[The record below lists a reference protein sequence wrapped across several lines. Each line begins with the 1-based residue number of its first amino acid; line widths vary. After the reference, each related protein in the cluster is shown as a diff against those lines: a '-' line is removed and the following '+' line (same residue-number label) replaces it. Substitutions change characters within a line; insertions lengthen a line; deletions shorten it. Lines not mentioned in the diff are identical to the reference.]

1 MVQAELSRRASRLL
15 PAIRSH
21 LLQRCPDAAAINSW
35 LCLLRCTG
43 LLMAISIIFDWG
55 WEPGKVLVQQSE
67 CALKVWGA
75 RAVYPLPPGRY
86 HQEKLHHGRGP
97 GTG

>member
-1 MVQAELSRRASRLL
+1 
-15 PAIRSH
+15 
-21 LLQRCPDAAAINSW
+21 
-35 LCLLRCTG
+35 
-43 LLMAISIIFDWG
+43 MAISIIFDWG
-55 WEPGKVLVQQSE
+55 WERGKVLVQQGE
-67 CALKVWGA
+67 CALKVRGA